1 MAQHATITDDMVSRL
16 RTRIGVERRCR
27 NPWVTEA
34 TFDSIR
40 HWAWAVGDDNPL
52 WLDRDYAEAGPFGT
66 IVAPPCFL
74 YAANH
79 GPMGPGSPESR
90 GTGMPGIHGL
100 HVADEWKF
108 VRPVQE
114 GETLEAVG
122 RLVEVEER
130 SGKYSQRQVW
140 QTTEWE
146 FLGTDG
152 GLLATLRT
160 SSASTE
166 RGGGTKSKAK
176 YSAPSPWVYSTEELA
191 GIASDYA
198 GEDRRGES
206 PIFWDD
212 VKVGA
217 SLGKIRK
224 GPLTVQN
231 MVSFWAAWG
240 CIFGMNDKIW
250 YDFVSGHPRAP
261 FQDPRSNVWDV
272 PDAAHYHERFAQEIG
287 LPMGYDIGT
296 QRVTW
301 FAHLLTNWMGDRGEL
316 AELRVELLRPNWVG
330 DTTVLS
336 GVVDR
341 IEAPDQDCGAVHCI
355 VEATNQRGEVHSK
368 GSALVK
374 LPRRPLQPAEEGSAE
389 R

>member
-1 MAQHATITDDMVSRL
+1 MGQWGL
-16 RTRIGVERRCR
+16 GRRR
-27 NPWVTEA
+27 
-34 TFDSIR
+34 
-40 HWAWAVGDDNPL
+40 
-52 WLDRDYAEAGPFGT
+52 AGGL
-66 IVAPPCFL
+66 AC
-74 YAANH
+74 
-79 GPMGPGSPESR
+79 PGSTDCTWQTNGNSFDR
-90 GTGMPGIHGL
+90 C
-100 HVADEWKF
+100 
-108 VRPVQE
+108 QE

-146 FLGTDG
+146 FLGTG
-152 GLLATLRT
+152 GGRLATLRT

-198 GEDRRGES
+198 GEGRRGDS

-212 VKVGA
+212 VRVGA
-217 SLGKIRK
+217 SLGKTRK
-224 GPLTVQN
+224 GPLTVHN

-250 YDFVSGHPRAP
+250 YDFVRGHPRAP
-261 FQDPRSNVWDV
+261 FHDPRSNVWDV

-301 FAHLLTNWMGDRGEL
+301 FAHL
-316 AELRVELLRPNWVG
+316 
-330 DTTVLS
+330 
-336 GVVDR
+336 
-341 IEAPDQDCGAVHCI
+341 PDQLDGGPGRAGR
-355 VEATNQRGEVHSK
+355 AS
-368 GSALVK
+368 S
-374 LPRRPLQPAEEGSAE
+374 
-389 R
+389 